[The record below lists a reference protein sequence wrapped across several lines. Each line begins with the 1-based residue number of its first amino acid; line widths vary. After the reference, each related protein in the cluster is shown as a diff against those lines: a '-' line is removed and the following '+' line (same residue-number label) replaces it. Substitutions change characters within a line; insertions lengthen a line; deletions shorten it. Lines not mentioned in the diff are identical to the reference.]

1 MKIVED
7 LLKAEGGEVTEEV
20 NERSDSKYNN
30 LVVTRQDN
38 YTKILLN
45 RPTRKNAITVEV
57 MKKHIYLSI
66 NKIKFSRIFRKFVR
80 FDLKGCFLPF

>member
-1 MKIVED
+1 MLCFFTNKTNLQDEAKLKYVNIVEE
-7 LLKAEGGEVTEEV
+7 LLKAEGGEITEEV
-20 NERSDSKYNN
+20 NESSDSKYNN

-57 MKKHIYLSI
+57 RKKYIY
-66 NKIKFSRIFRKFVR
+66 IFTHRK
-80 FDLKGCFLPF
+80 